1 MLNIFINTWGNY
13 NENGADGGEWVT
25 LPMTEEELE
34 NTLQQI
40 ADNMGDLD
48 PEFCIHDFE
57 WTSEIEPRDISEY
70 ENIMALNE
78 EINELD
84 ALEDWEQKEIAA
96 AMEAFGYTF
105 TEAMNRQQRGCFTL
119 YAVKFIDIDR
129 NPPGNIVVSPGGH
142 IHLAFTFQIWCHIV
156 YRQRRLVW
164 VKTLTGDFITE

>member
-48 PEFCIHDFE
+48 PEFCIHDYE
-57 WTSEIEPRDISEY
+57 WTSEVEPRDIGEN

-78 EINELD
+78 EINELND
-84 ALEDWEQKEIAA
+84 LEDWEQKEIVAS
-96 AMEAFGYTF
+96 MEAFGYTF
-105 TEAMNRQQRGCFTL
+105 PEAMNRQQRGCFTL
-119 YAVKFIDIDR
+119 YEGMDLVEVAEHLIDECYDLPEFALRYFDYEAFGRDI
-129 NPPGNIVVSPGGH
+129 NIEADGG
-142 IHLAFTFQIWCHIV
+142 FTSYGWIERC
-156 YRQRRLVW
+156 
-164 VKTLTGDFITE
+164 